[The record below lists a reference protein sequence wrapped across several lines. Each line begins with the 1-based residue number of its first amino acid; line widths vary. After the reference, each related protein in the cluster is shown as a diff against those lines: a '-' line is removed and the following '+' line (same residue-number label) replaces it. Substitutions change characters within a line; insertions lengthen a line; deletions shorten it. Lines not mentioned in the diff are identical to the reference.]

1 MKLGP
6 LHWVRAV
13 AVLAAVLLLAG
24 CFTKRKDEGARL
36 YAQHCANCHGQ
47 KGEGLRRLIP
57 PLAGSDYL
65 APNRSRLP
73 CQLRKGLAGEITVN
87 GVKYNQLMPGNEA
100 LTDSEITNL
109 LNYIQNTWGNKG
121 EVWTI
126 REVADELKYCGGPH
140 GL

>member
-6 LHWVRAV
+6 LQWVRAA
-13 AVLAAVLLLAG
+13 AVLVAILLLAG

-36 YAQHCANCHGQ
+36 YAQRCASCHGEQ
-47 KGEGLRRLIP
+47 GEGLRRLIP

-65 APNRSRLP
+65 AQHRSSLP
-73 CQLRKGLAGEITVN
+73 CQLRKGLAGEIVVN
-87 GVKYNQLMPGNEA
+87 GVKYNQLMPGNES

-109 LNYIQNTWGNKG
+109 LNFVQTSWGNKG

-126 REVADELKYCGGPH
+126 REVADELQYCGGAR